1 MEQYNNKEGFYSAIL
16 FLVWPL
22 LALASAFK
30 NYRSS
35 WAKNMLWAF
44 VAFYGFCFAI
54 GVENEGG
61 DIVRYVAEFQ
71 SLHGKEITLT
81 GAYNYFLKSGE
92 IDIARTFIAIVLSRF
107 TDSQSIL
114 TLVYGIIFGFFFS
127 RNMWFVL
134 EHFRGKIRPITIL
147 LFVCFFLIVPIWDM
161 NGFRMWTAAHIF
173 IYGLLPYLY
182 EDNKRGLIIASLS
195 ILVHFSFLVPI
206 SLLYVYI
213 LAGNRLTLYFIFF
226 LMTFFISEINL
237 SAFNNL
243 IEGYAPQIIEQRTA
257 PYRSKEYV
265 ENYRED
271 RPTMNWYA
279 MWYNNALKWSIMGF
293 LVILFFK
300 GRTFFAQH
308 RRWLNLFSF
317 TLLFYGMANLLSSLP
332 SGGRFVA
339 VANLAAVALILL
351 YVQNREHEVVMK
363 RFIIAAFPAL
373 LLFVVV
379 SFRTGMY
386 SMSATAILGNPFIAL
401 FFTGEHISV
410 NDVMRMIL

>member
-1 MEQYNNKEGFYSAIL
+1 
-16 FLVWPL
+16 
-22 LALASAFK
+22 
-30 NYRSS
+30 
-35 WAKNMLWAF
+35 
-44 VAFYGFCFAI
+44 
-54 GVENEGG
+54 
-61 DIVRYVAEFQ
+61 
-71 SLHGKEITLT
+71 
-81 GAYNYFLKSGE
+81 
-92 IDIARTFIAIVLSRF
+92 
-107 TDSQSIL
+107 
-114 TLVYGIIFGFFFS
+114 
-127 RNMWFVL
+127 MWFVL

-182 EDNKRGLIIASLS
+182 ENNKKGLVVASLA

-213 LAGNRLTLYFIFF
+213 FAGNRLTLYFAFF

-237 SAFNNL
+237 SAFNDL
-243 IEGYAPQIIEQRTA
+243 IEGYAPQIIEERTA
-257 PYRSKEYV
+257 PYRSEEYV
-265 ENYRED
+265 ESHRED

-300 GRTFFAQH
+300 GRTFFAQN

-317 TLLFYGMANLLSSLP
+317 TLLFYGVANLLSSLP
-332 SGGRFVA
+332 SGGRFIA

-363 RFIIAAFPAL
+363 RFIWAAFPAL

-386 SMSATAILGNPFIAL
+386 SMSATAILGNPFIAA
-401 FFTGEHISV
+401 FFLGEHISV